1 MALAK
6 YLVATLFLT
15 AAAIWGAALTLP
27 DNNLHVVICDVGQ
40 GDGILV
46 FQGTTQML
54 VDAGPNDRILACLG
68 KYLPFYDRQ
77 IEVAVITHPQLDHF
91 GGLTAVVDRYS
102 VLQFVS
108 SDVGNST
115 PSWEELVNK
124 IKDIPQDT
132 VHSGDVIKIG
142 GEVNFKIIW
151 PPAGLSDLSYLSDLN
166 SFSLVGRLAWGD
178 FDILLTGDADSQIQ
192 LAQMATGLLNEVEVL
207 KVPHHGSK
215 TAMLDE
221 WLAVVSPEV
230 AVISVGKNNRYGHPR
245 PETLAQLERVGARVL
260 RTDMDGDIEVVSD
273 GKKWWVK

>member
-54 VDAGPNDRILACLG
+54 IDAGPNAQILTCLG

-77 IEVAVITHPQLDHF
+77 VEVAVITHPQLDHF

-108 SDVGNST
+108 SGVGNST
-115 PSWEELVNK
+115 ASWEELVSK
-124 IKDIPQDT
+124 IKDMPHDT
-132 VHSGDVIKIG
+132 VHLGDVIKIG
-142 GEVNFKIIW
+142 QEVNFKIIW
-151 PPAGLSDLSYLSDLN
+151 PPSNLSYLSDLN

-192 LAQMATGLLNEVEVL
+192 LAQMATGLLSQVEVL

-215 TAMLDE
+215 TAMLAE
-221 WLAVVSPEV
+221 WLEVVDPQM
-230 AVISVGKNNRYGHPR
+230 AVISVGKNNSYGHPAR
-245 PETLAQLERVGARVL
+245 QTLDQLERVGARVL
-260 RTDMDGDIEVVSD
+260 RTDVDGDIEVISD